1 MLDKIPFLK
10 NFSKT
15 KKRTFGD
22 KRIFRK
28 DFYSEAHH
36 QWIIEDKYLK
46 RNFDRF
52 IDLLPIELINHIW
65 SNRPVAFIPANGTL
79 SCAIN
84 STEHMS
90 FILIYQDLLQIL
102 NSGSPDRGLAIL
114 VHELG
119 HLFYRHDERKIDPLE
134 AQVEADK
141 LCTMLG
147 LGEDL
152 QEVLMD
158 SATGIEARVRISK
171 ITADI
176 IVGDNN

>member
-1 MLDKIPFLK
+1 MLDKIFFLK
-10 NFSKT
+10 KFSKT
-15 KKRTFGD
+15 QKRSFGD
-22 KRIFRK
+22 KRIFRR
-28 DFYSEAHH
+28 DFYAKSHH
-36 QWIIEDKYLK
+36 QWIKEDRYLK

-52 IDLLPIELINHIW
+52 IEILPIELINHIW
-65 SNRPVAFIPANGTL
+65 TNRPVAFIPANGTL

-102 NSGSPDRGLAIL
+102 HSGSPDRGLAIL
-114 VHELG
+114 IHELG

-147 LGEDL
+147 LGEEL
-152 QEVLMD
+152 QEVLID

-176 IVGDNN
+176 IADQD